1 MTGIHQG
8 AVGGAIGDVVEH
20 EEGTTP
26 GPSPH
31 LRFHQAGLPFAPR
44 FTGHQETEIPFQI
57 FVGSVVIQF
66 QGTGRIHFAPH
77 QLLDLTQAELLEGKG
92 WISHIAVVGQ
102 GMQQAHHQ
110 PIGDASLVQIAFVEF
125 QLIGSVRKHAN
136 LTAHRRVLGHFA
148 SGVSR
153 GVQGLVQGRRQGQLT
168 EVKGHL
174 QILGGQTSVQGHP
187 VQKEVRAVEH
197 EAQLDFHP
205 GHQRFVQMEQFRMRF
220 EDQGAHGPALVRDLF
235 FFGQEDGRFLGA
247 TEGRI
252 MGVRG
257 GLVHVVG
264 RQGGGKIQSGGHHGV
279 LGGEPAL
286 RSQEGVGFLGVVIE
300 EGFQIRFVGITVVLR
315 ADEGAVQVT
324 GQLLD
329 EGVGQIVGRVQ
340 HVTGVYIGAILFPQ
354 TQLHGKITAT
364 QIDEGIHTWHHKF
377 QIPSPI
383 SRTNVRP
390 GH

>member
-1 MTGIHQG
+1 MGI
-8 AVGGAIGDVVEH
+8 
-20 EEGTTP
+20 
-26 GPSPH
+26 
-31 LRFHQAGLPFAPR
+31 
-44 FTGHQETEIPFQI
+44 
-57 FVGSVVIQF
+57 VVIQF
-66 QGTGRIHFAPH
+66 QGSGRIHFATH

-92 WISHIAVVGQ
+92 RISHIAVVGQ

-125 QLIGSVRKHAN
+125 QLIGGVRKHAN
-136 LTAHRRVLGHFA
+136 LTVHRRVLGHFA

-153 GVQGLVQGRRQGQLT
+153 GVQGLVQGQLT

-174 QILGGQTSVQGHP
+174 QILRGQTSVQGHP

-235 FFGQEDGRFLGA
+235 FFGQEDGRFLGS

-252 MGVRG
+252 MSVGG
-257 GLVHVVG
+257 GLVHIVG

-300 EGFQIRFVGITVVLR
+300 DGFQIRFVGITVVLR

-340 HVTGVYIGAILFPQ
+340 HITGVYIGAILFPQ

-364 QIDEGIHTWHHKF
+364 QIDEGIHAWHHKF
-377 QIPSPI
+377 HGVDALGNGCEFQHPGGRHGGVGGGQIKQL
-383 SRTNVRP
+383 
-390 GH
+390 